1 MNVLRIPVP
10 VTIMQTASIMTVLTA
25 VLVNKVLMATGKLV
39 KVPTQNKGH
48 HANDTFSWSS
58 FSEDMFKISFCAVC
72 KLTFR
77 HLFTTPTL
85 LFI

>member
-10 VTIMQTASIMTVLTA
+10 VTTMQTASIMTVLTA

-48 HANDTFSWSS
+48 HANDTFS
-58 FSEDMFKISFCAVC
+58 
-72 KLTFR
+72 
-77 HLFTTPTL
+77 
-85 LFI
+85 